1 MLGKRYVEAAI
12 AQHPD
17 IDFEV
22 RWRPF
27 LLNPSA
33 SKTGV
38 NKREMYMQKFG
49 AARVAQMVPM
59 MVGKFNDV
67 GIKYSL
73 GGQTGSTVDSHRLAT
88 YAYQQGGVE
97 MQNKLMEEMFM
108 NYFSQEQFLGDP
120 AVLKAAAAKVGLE
133 GADAI
138 IDDPSAL
145 LEEVENELS
154 THARGISG
162 VPHFYVDNKYSIS
175 GAQPTE
181 VFQDLFAQ
189 IAEE

>member
-108 NYFSQEQFLGDP
+108 N
-120 AVLKAAAAKVGLE
+120 
-133 GADAI
+133 
-138 IDDPSAL
+138 
-145 LEEVENELS
+145 
-154 THARGISG
+154 
-162 VPHFYVDNKYSIS
+162 
-175 GAQPTE
+175 
-181 VFQDLFAQ
+181 
-189 IAEE
+189 